1 MRDWNSVRE
10 HLCADITDLKEHL
23 QMLLQFSGRMVHL
36 QDLRR
41 VKQLTSF
48 FMADIQQF
56 LLDMQDFVSVHII

>member
-41 VKQLTSF
+41 VKQLISF

>member
-1 MRDWNSVRE
+1 MHSLR
-10 HLCADITDLKEHL
+10 LQLLLLKLLVL

-41 VKQLTSF
+41 VKQLISF

-56 LLDMQDFVSVHII
+56 LLDMQDFVI